1 MDMRIPSGE
10 LQEAVF
16 DITLIHLFKFKTFY
30 EELNQNQTHLV
41 KKFEK
46 SGQSGGTTNIKEY
59 WNSQSWRFFNKIVFL
74 QDWFDIELVMIPQL
88 ADDGCKNLTNIGDDR
103 EGEGD
108 ANNGK

>member
-1 MDMRIPSGE
+1 MGATTVLQELILPSGE

-30 EELNQNQTHLV
+30 EELDKNQTHLV

-59 WNSQSWRFFNKIVFL
+59 
-74 QDWFDIELVMIPQL
+74 
-88 ADDGCKNLTNIGDDR
+88 
-103 EGEGD
+103 
-108 ANNGK
+108 